1 MQKEQKASI
10 VEELTE
16 TLSNAGVFYIAD
28 TADLDAES
36 ISNFRRIC
44 FKADIQLR
52 VVKNTLLKKAFE
64 QVEDRDYSEFYDILK
79 GPTALMISEV
89 GNAPAKVI
97 KSFRK
102 KHKKPI
108 LKGAWIEEAVF
119 IGDDQVE
126 TLANIKS
133 KEELIGEIIGLLQS
147 PAKNV
152 ISALQSGGST
162 IAGLVKTLQ
171 ERES

>member
-1 MQKEQKASI
+1 MQKEEKVSV

-36 ISNFRRIC
+36 ISNLRRVC
-44 FKADIQLR
+44 FKSDIKLK
-52 VVKNTLLKKAFE
+52 VVKNTMLKKAFE
-64 QVEDRDYSEFYDILK
+64 QVEDRDYSEFYDLLK
-79 GPTALMISEV
+79 GPTSLMFSEV

-97 KSFRK
+97 KQFRK

-108 LKGAWIEEAVF
+108 LKGAWIEEAIY

-126 TLANIKS
+126 NLVNIKS
-133 KEELIGEIIGLLQS
+133 KEELIGDIISLLQS

-152 ISALQSGGST
+152 IGALQSGGST
-162 IAGLVKTLQ
+162 IAGLVKTLE

>member
-1 MQKEQKASI
+1 MQKEEKVSV

-36 ISNFRRIC
+36 ISNLRRVC
-44 FKADIQLR
+44 FKSDIKLK
-52 VVKNTLLKKAFE
+52 VVKNTMLKKAFE
-64 QVEDRDYSEFYDILK
+64 QVEDRDYSEFYDLLK
-79 GPTALMISEV
+79 GPTSLMFSEV

-97 KSFRK
+97 KQFRK

-108 LKGAWIEEAVF
+108 LKGAWIEEAIY

-126 TLANIKS
+126 NLVNIKS
-133 KEELIGEIIGLLQS
+133 KEELIGDIITLLQS

-152 ISALQSGGST
+152 IGALQSGGST
-162 IAGLVKTLQ
+162 IAGLVKTLE